1 MVEQLERIVQNPSK
15 AVEIENTSF
24 SKAKT
29 KEEYVTMMKSFL
41 QQVHGSKK
49 EALANMQQPN
59 QSHGN
64 VQDTM
69 MTMQNL
75 TNRGQGIAPGNQQ
88 IQMQQSGMQGN
99 QPNIPGQQIN
109 IQQNQLN
116 MIRQQQLQQQQ
127 QQLQQQQQQQL
138 LHSKLQMSQQPTAG
152 GMQQNMG
159 FNPTINQAQMIRT
172 QTNFVSPTGQPP
184 QNPMAR
190 GPAPVTGVY
199 PGQPTPPQHQPGMV
213 PSPAF
218 AQQMSPAGPQPGS
231 QPVLSPA
238 TYMQPSPSPQ
248 QAQSMPSP
256 VSNIHRASV
265 PSPSTSLNTPG
276 NPSSVGSAPSPSSAG
291 RGPGSVGS
299 HPSQEEQALIR
310 EKQKMLM
317 NYVENLKKQIAA
329 LKEQGDIT
337 KVTKRVQ
344 IAQYISEVCK
354 SNDLNKLTQ
363 LHQQFIKTSVVGLGA
378 QSSSSV
384 LTSGTTTQTTS
395 STKSNQIFQ
404 PLLNAISEQINSPSL
419 NHNLQKAFGPA
430 LNTLHGMPSSFT
442 APVLKKPSPDVTLS
456 QGVPDIVQGEVARL
470 PPKFKVTLDP
480 AHLPDS
486 DSVHLLC
493 KLEDDHLP
501 SVPPVC
507 VVIPEQYPSV
517 NPQYDANA
525 FYCQTQFHQLV
536 HKMLLTQLSHM
547 PDLYTFTQ
555 LMDAWEMSVRRS
567 CHVI

>member
-1 MVEQLERIVQNPSK
+1 MSTMQQGNTNEEWKNPHHRRKMVEQLERIVQNPSK

-64 VQDTM
+64 VQDPVTMQQQNLSSVYAVHSAGDTM

-199 PGQPTPPQHQPGMV
+199 PGQPTPPQHQSMYPYMGYPPVMPLQPGMV

-329 LKEQGDIT
+329 LKEQGMNGEQAEWF
-337 KVTKRVQ
+337 Q
-344 IAQYISEVCK
+344 IE
-354 SNDLNKLTQ
+354 
-363 LHQQFIKTSVVGLGA
+363 
-378 QSSSSV
+378 
-384 LTSGTTTQTTS
+384 
-395 STKSNQIFQ
+395 
-404 PLLNAISEQINSPSL
+404 E
-419 NHNLQKAFGPA
+419 
-430 LNTLHGMPSSFT
+430 
-442 APVLKKPSPDVTLS
+442 
-456 QGVPDIVQGEVARL
+456 
-470 PPKFKVTLDP
+470 
-480 AHLPDS
+480 
-486 DSVHLLC
+486 
-493 KLEDDHLP
+493 
-501 SVPPVC
+501 
-507 VVIPEQYPSV
+507 
-517 NPQYDANA
+517 
-525 FYCQTQFHQLV
+525 
-536 HKMLLTQLSHM
+536 
-547 PDLYTFTQ
+547 
-555 LMDAWEMSVRRS
+555 
-567 CHVI
+567 